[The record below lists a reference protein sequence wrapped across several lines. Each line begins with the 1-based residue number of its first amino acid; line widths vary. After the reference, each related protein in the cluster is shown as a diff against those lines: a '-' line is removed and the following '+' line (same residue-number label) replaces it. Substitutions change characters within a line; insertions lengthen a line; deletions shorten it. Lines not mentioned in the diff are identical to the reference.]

1 MKLLV
6 LFFLS
11 VCIAISKS
19 AWEDGNDGVDRTDGD
34 LPNMPISMK
43 TGSAPKDCAQLCYS
57 SSQCKAWVYC
67 KPNCSGSSTG
77 PQCYLKGSVT
87 QQSANK
93 CRVWKLFN
101 WRQ

>member
-6 LFFLS
+6 PLFLS

-34 LPNMPISMK
+34 LPNMPILMK

-57 SSQCKAWVYC
+57 SSQCKAWVYH
-67 KPNCSGSSTG
+67 KPNCNGSSTD
-77 PQCYLKGSVT
+77 PQCCLKGSVT
-87 QQSANK
+87 QQSANI
-93 CRVWKLFN
+93 CRV
-101 WRQ
+101 